1 MRSTPTAGCPLI
13 LSGDANWNQLSF
25 VRPDK
30 FEISPNEKLPEMC
43 PPFHSARMDHDQKLE
58 LAAAELAAALERI
71 EDRGTCPDGLAELLL
86 MVALGMRQEW
96 PEQPE

>member
-1 MRSTPTAGCPLI
+1 MPHPAY
-13 LSGDANWNQLSF
+13 
-25 VRPDK
+25 
-30 FEISPNEKLPEMC
+30 
-43 PPFHSARMDHDQKLE
+43 MDHDEKLE
-58 LAAAELAAALERI
+58 LAVALERI

>member
-1 MRSTPTAGCPLI
+1 
-13 LSGDANWNQLSF
+13 
-25 VRPDK
+25 
-30 FEISPNEKLPEMC
+30 MC